1 MARRQKGELIY
12 GIGHVDYSLP
22 ITKNGKK
29 VKEYEAWRSM
39 LKRCLD
45 DGYLER
51 EPTYN
56 GCSISEEWTY
66 YKNFYNWITSQ
77 ENYKQ
82 WKKGG
87 KGWAIDKDIIHK
99 GNKIYSSEN
108 CFLVPQNIN
117 NLFTTRKLHR
127 GEYPIGVSYSKKNNK
142 FLAYCSD
149 PFRERNDGGRY
160 IGQYLGSYTNQKDA
174 FYAYKVYKENIIRK
188 VAEIE
193 FQKGNITQK
202 CYDAMLNYK
211 IEIND

>member
-1 MARRQKGELIY
+1 MTVLSGRQRGELIY

-22 ITKNGKK
+22 ISKK
-29 VKEYEAWRSM
+29 GEKSKEYETWRGI

-56 GCSISEEWTY
+56 GCSISEECTY

-82 WKKGG
+82 WKEGG
-87 KGWAIDKDIIHK
+87 KGWAIDKDIAHK

-127 GEYPIGVSYSKKNNK
+127 GEYPIGVRYVEKLNK
-142 FLAYCSD
+142 FVSYCNN
-149 PFRERNDGGRY
+149 PFK
-160 IGQYLGSYTNQKDA
+160 NQKWQHIGVFNTMDEA
-174 FYAYKVYKENIIRK
+174 FNAYKSFKENIVK
-188 VAEIE
+188 QVAEEE
-193 FQKGNITQK
+193 FKLGNITQK
-202 CYDAMLNYK
+202 CYESMLNYK
-211 IEIND
+211 FEIND

>member
-77 ENYKQ
+77 ENYKR
-82 WKKGG
+82 WKDGE

-108 CFLVPQNIN
+108 CFLVPQNVN
-117 NLFTTRKLHR
+117 NLFTTRRLHR
-127 GEYPIGVSYSKKNNK
+127 GKYPIGVRYVEKLNKFVAYCNDPFKSKKWQH
-142 FLAYCSD
+142 
-149 PFRERNDGGRY
+149 
-160 IGQYLGSYTNQKDA
+160 IGIFDTINEA
-174 FYAYKVYKENIIRK
+174 FNAYKIFKENIVKK
-188 VAEIE
+188 VAEKE
-193 FQKGNITQK
+193 FQQGNITQK
-202 CYDAMLNYK
+202 CYESMLNYK
-211 IEIND
+211 FEIDD